1 VSSPLRRLRPP
12 AAYGVSLALHGLLFA
27 GLLGVHPPREQRATP
42 VDIDLVETPPPR
54 ALPPEAPPPAQ
65 PPAAVPVRRPPRVA
79 HTLRPPPLP
88 ADAPP
93 PAASEAPPP
102 PNETP
107 PAAAPKSAPVRIG
120 VSMSSTTTAGGFAAP
135 VGNSLYGR
143 APAKAED
150 PATAQPYRGDR
161 YAPPTQVTSLPEP
174 LGCEIPKSEYPEE
187 ARRLGLEGE
196 VRLRLVVDEEGRV
209 QDVKVLRDPGHGFGA
224 VAARSARAYCRFR
237 PARKDGQAVAT
248 EIAYT
253 IRFEL

>member
-1 VSSPLRRLRPP
+1 MSSRWLGPP
-12 AAYGVSLALHGLLFA
+12 AGYGASLALHGLLFV
-27 GLLGVHPPREQRATP
+27 GLLCVHPPREQRATP
-42 VDIDLVETPPPR
+42 VEIDLVETPR
-54 ALPPEAPPPAQ
+54 ARAPEAPPPTPPSAAAPAQ
-65 PPAAVPVRRPPRVA
+65 RPPRVA
-79 HTLRPPPLP
+79 RAPRPPPLP
-88 ADAPP
+88 DDAPP
-93 PAASEAPPP
+93 PAPNQSPPP
-102 PNETP
+102 PNESP
-107 PAAAPKSAPVRIG
+107 PAAAPKSPPVRIG

-150 PATAQPYRGDR
+150 PATVQPYRGDH

-196 VRLRLVVDEEGRV
+196 VRLRLVVDEGGRV
-209 QDVKVLRDPGHGFGA
+209 QDVKVVRDPGHGFGA

-237 PARKDGQAVAT
+237 PALKDGRAVAT

-253 IRFEL
+253 VRFEL